1 MEKEIQHETL
11 GKIKVLMSFERKK
24 EKEDSSRCVITLISS
39 MRRKQLSTNWSTMGK
54 VSYLNIKRRKNAS
67 FKPCYYLI
75 WGVNDNLNEST
86 FLYLTFRNGR
96 KATLSNSIKRF
107 MEAKNATEFVNFLK
121 I

>member
-24 EKEDSSRCVITLISS
+24 EKDDSSRCVLSLVSS
-39 MRRKQLSTNWSTMGK
+39 MRRKYISDSWKSMNI
-54 VSYLNIKRRKNAS
+54 VSYREAYTTGKGIANPN
-67 FKPCYYLI
+67 YYLM
-75 WGVNDNLNEST
+75 WGVNDNLNESS
-86 FLYLTFRNGR
+86 FLYLTSRNGR
-96 KATLSNSIKRF
+96 KSTLDASIKFF